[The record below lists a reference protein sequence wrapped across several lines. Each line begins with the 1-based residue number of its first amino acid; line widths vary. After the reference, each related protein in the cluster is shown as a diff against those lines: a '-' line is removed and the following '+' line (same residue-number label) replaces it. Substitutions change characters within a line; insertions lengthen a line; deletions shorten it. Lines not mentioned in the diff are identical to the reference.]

1 MITVESDSQESLI
14 IAGNLDQPGL
24 QDTLSSQESEI
35 NALLNLQLTYSDK
48 YMSDVGEE
56 EEEEEEIV
64 LLTSDDVH
72 DKSFDN
78 K

>member
-1 MITVESDSQESLI
+1 MI

-24 QDTLSSQESEI
+24 QDTLGSQESEI
-35 NALLNLQLTYSDK
+35 NALLNLQLIYSDE
-48 YMSDVGEE
+48 YMSGVEE
-56 EEEEEEIV
+56 EEEEKEEEIV

-72 DKSFDN
+72 DKSFDS